1 MNRLD
6 YPEAMPGPELEN
18 AAGLAYRE
26 AVPDGEPSGDPVLCV
41 HGFPESSFMWHRLLP
56 ALAAAGRRAVAPD
69 LPGYGDSPADPP
81 GTWERH
87 VEAVERFRTELG
99 IESAVLVVHD
109 WGGLIGLRWACDNPG
124 AASALV
130 ASNTGFFPDGRWHG
144 FAKGLRTP
152 GQGEELVEQFTREG
166 FAAMMNGSSSGFDD
180 EAIGE
185 YWKALESPV
194 GRQGVLDMY
203 RSGDFE
209 KLEPY
214 RGKLAA
220 LDVPMLCLWGAD
232 DQFAPVAG
240 AYRFGKEVPR
250 AEIAVVE
257 GAGHFVYA
265 DAPERCAEEIVAFL
279 GRTAATI

>member
-1 MNRLD
+1 
-6 YPEAMPGPELEN
+6 MPAVELKR

-26 AVPDGEPSGDPVLCV
+26 ALPDGEAVGNPVLCV
-41 HGFPESSFMWHRLLP
+41 HGFPESSFMWQRLLP
-56 ALAAAGRRAVAPD
+56 ALAASGRRALAPD

-87 VEAVERFRTELG
+87 VEAIDRFRAELAIG
-99 IESAVLVVHD
+99 RAVLVVHD

-124 AASALV
+124 AAGALV
-130 ASNTGFFPDGRWHG
+130 VSNTGFFPDGRWHG

-166 FAAMMNGSSSGFDD
+166 FAAMMNASSSGFDE
-180 EAIGE
+180 EAIDE
-185 YWKALESPV
+185 YWKALDGAE

-220 LDVPMLCLWGAD
+220 LGVPMLCLWGGTD
-232 DQFAPVAG
+232 EFAPVAG
-240 AYRFGKEVPR
+240 AYRFRKEVPG
-250 AEIAVVE
+250 AEVVVVE
-257 GAGHFVYA
+257 DAGHFVYA
-265 DAPERCAEEIVAFL
+265 DAPDRCAEEITAFL
-279 GRTAATI
+279 GRINGTI